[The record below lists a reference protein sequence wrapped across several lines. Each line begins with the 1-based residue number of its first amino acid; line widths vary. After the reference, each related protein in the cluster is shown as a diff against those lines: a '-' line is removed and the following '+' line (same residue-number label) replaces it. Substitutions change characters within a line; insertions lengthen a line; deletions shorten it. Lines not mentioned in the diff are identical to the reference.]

1 LIQKIKKEG
10 KTIVLT
16 THYMEE
22 AQHLCDEIAIMDHG
36 HIISRG
42 TPAELIKRHS
52 SQVKVILPAARF
64 RPYAQDAAFAYREIG
79 DTVEIETDDVN
90 ACMNKL
96 LKHQIDLS
104 EVSVRSPNLET
115 VFLNLTGRKLR
126 E

>member
-1 LIQKIKKEG
+1 MIIGADLPPEI
-10 KTIVLT
+10 
-16 THYMEE
+16 
-22 AQHLCDEIAIMDHG
+22 EIAIMDHG

-52 SQVKVILPAARF
+52 PQVKVILPRTRF
-64 RPYAQDAAFAYREIG
+64 RPHVQDAAFAYREVG

-90 ACMNKL
+90 TCMNKL